1 MFGRIK
7 SYVIGVLL
15 LALPVIYLLG
25 TLLGRKAAQTDRVID
40 ANKAANETAEFYKRM
55 VEHEAGT
62 SITTRSDL
70 VERLRKDG
78 L

>member
-7 SYVIGVLL
+7 TYVIGVLF
-15 LALPVIYLLG
+15 LALPIIYLLG
-25 TLLGRKAAQTDRVID
+25 TLLGRKASQTDRVID
-40 ANKAANETAEFYKRM
+40 ANHTANDAVEFYKRM
-55 VEHEAGT
+55 AEHEADT
-62 SITTRSDL
+62 SISSRADL

>member
-7 SYVIGVLL
+7 SYVIGVLF
-15 LALPVIYLLG
+15 LALPFIYILG
-25 TLLGRKAAQTDRVID
+25 TLLSRKAAQTDRVID
-40 ANKAANETAEFYKRM
+40 ANHAANDAAEFYKRM
-55 VEHEAGT
+55 AEHEADV
-62 SITTRSDL
+62 SINNRADL

>member
-7 SYVIGVLL
+7 SYVIGVLF
-15 LALPVIYLLG
+15 LALPFIYILG

-40 ANKAANETAEFYKRM
+40 ANHAANDAAEFYKRM
-55 VEHEAGT
+55 AEHEADV
-62 SITTRSDL
+62 SINNRADL